1 MARPKSVF
9 SEDLA
14 MRARSDLEHL
24 DRNKITP
31 KLQAIIA
38 ATKYPVASV
47 AEIVGVASETIWR
60 WASAYQ
66 KDGLKGLYPKTRAPK
81 PSKLNSIQ
89 KATVLSWIDTG
100 KTAKGE
106 NIHWTLERL
115 RQAISEEF
123 GITLGINTIWVWLK
137 SPP

>member
-66 KDGLKGLYPKTRAPK
+66 KDGLKGLYPKTRC
-81 PSKLNSIQ
+81 SKTF
-89 KATVLSWIDTG
+89 KAQS
-100 KTAKGE
+100 KG
-106 NIHWTLERL
+106 
-115 RQAISEEF
+115 AMIS
-123 GITLGINTIWVWLK
+123 G
-137 SPP
+137 